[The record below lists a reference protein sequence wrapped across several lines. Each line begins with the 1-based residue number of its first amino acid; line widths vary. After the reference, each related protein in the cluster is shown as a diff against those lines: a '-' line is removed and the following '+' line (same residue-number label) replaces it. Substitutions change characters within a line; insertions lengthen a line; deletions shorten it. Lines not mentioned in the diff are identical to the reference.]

1 MPHARIIAAAKYLPE
16 KVVTNEDLVE
26 QYGFPHPAWFDRSA
40 AGVKERRFA
49 APGETTVDMGA
60 AALRALVEQAG
71 LRDKPVDLLLMTTCS
86 FEQAGPSAAMH
97 VAQRVG
103 LRPTLCFDLVGACAA
118 FAAAMDVANQY
129 LSSGAAS
136 RVIIVASELQSPHMY
151 FGPDGDHYKFAGIFG
166 DGAGAVLLERSDEVG
181 IEGSARATL
190 PDAVRSVIRTHDKPV
205 PEFPHIPPS
214 RLLYASEGGVQS
226 AYKALP
232 VEVCMRA
239 LDLARARVEDIDWL
253 VSHQP
258 QVDMLQSLR
267 TALRIPAERHYV
279 NVERYGNTVSASI
292 PIVLAEMMEADL
304 LKRGQRVLM
313 LGMGAGFMAVA
324 HVLRF

>member
-60 AALRALVEQAG
+60 AALRALVEQTG

-181 IEGSARATL
+181 IEGAASSAPTTSPCRSSRTSLRAGCCTPARAECRAPTR
-190 PDAVRSVIRTHDKPV
+190 PCPWRCACGRWTWPGRGWRT
-205 PEFPHIPPS
+205 S
-214 RLLYASEGGVQS
+214 TG
-226 AYKALP
+226 
-232 VEVCMRA
+232 
-239 LDLARARVEDIDWL
+239 W
-253 VSHQP
+253 
-258 QVDMLQSLR
+258 
-267 TALRIPAERHYV
+267 
-279 NVERYGNTVSASI
+279 
-292 PIVLAEMMEADL
+292 
-304 LKRGQRVLM
+304 
-313 LGMGAGFMAVA
+313 
-324 HVLRF
+324 

>member
-205 PEFPHIPPS
+205 PEFPHIPP
-214 RLLYASEGGVQS
+214 
-226 AYKALP
+226 
-232 VEVCMRA
+232 
-239 LDLARARVEDIDWL
+239 ARAECRAPTRPCPWRCACGRWTW
-253 VSHQP
+253 P
-258 QVDMLQSLR
+258 GRGWR
-267 TALRIPAERHYV
+267 TST
-279 NVERYGNTVSASI
+279 GW
-292 PIVLAEMMEADL
+292 
-304 LKRGQRVLM
+304 
-313 LGMGAGFMAVA
+313 
-324 HVLRF
+324 